1 MIHLDTS
8 VLIEVFDGK
17 KALAP
22 RLRQLL
28 NAGERISY
36 SSMVLFEWR
45 RGPRILEQ
53 IEAQEALFPS
63 SDAIAFGPEEAI
75 LAADIYK
82 KIKRPRGRE
91 IDIAVAACAIVYD
104 ALLWT
109 VNDADFKDI
118 PGLRLLQRSDGAATA
133 D

>member
-28 NAGERISY
+28 NAGERMSL

-45 RGPRILEQ
+45 RGPRISEQ

-63 SDAIAFGPEEAI
+63 ADAITFGPDEAM

-91 IDIAVAACAIVYD
+91 IDIAVAACAIVHD
-104 ALLWT
+104 AQLWT
-109 VNDADFKDI
+109 VNNADFKDI
-118 PGLRLLQRSDGAATA
+118 PGLRVLQFSDAPTSA